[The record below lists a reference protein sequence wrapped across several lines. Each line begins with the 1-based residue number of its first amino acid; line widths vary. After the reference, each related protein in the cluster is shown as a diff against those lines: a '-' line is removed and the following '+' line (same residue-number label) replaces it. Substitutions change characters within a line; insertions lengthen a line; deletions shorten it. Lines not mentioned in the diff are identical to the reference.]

1 MIYLVLRPFRS
12 YGNYFGKGDVVDGS
26 KIRSP
31 KLRMSEGLIIPAVS
45 SAQPPEPEVPDLPE
59 ICLVPEVLV
68 DDTEVDDIEEVA
80 EEVIAEIVEAEEV
93 DVVEELEIMEV
104 EEVNIVEEAS
114 VKTSSKQVKL
124 RIKEQVIL

>member
-124 RIKEQVIL
+124 RIKE

>member
-80 EEVIAEIVEAEEV
+80 DEEVEELVAEVVEAEEV

-124 RIKEQVIL
+124 RIKE